1 MLVSDILLS
10 ITLFQIFL
18 RRLFWVFLCELLR
31 NPLRIFLFDLF
42 NCLKSSLLGDLR
54 LLVHSTLGFKLI
66 RSFLFFCLFVVAG
79 WRLDIHFLLAF
90 FKMLIFFFLLIG
102 KMVWD
107 LAGCSE
113 FLQNLYSSLIMTSF
127 SLNLIIVTFSREL
140 LICLQTLLLMQIL
153 SSLTEFLTSVRIWF

>member
-90 FKMLIFFFLLIG
+90 FKMLIFFFLLILG
-102 KMVWD
+102 RGRSALIVFVIHIVFLIRSVADVNRRRCFFGSCLSLRNSRSNYGFLLD
-107 LAGCSE
+107 LGN
-113 FLQNLYSSLIMTSF
+113 FLRQ
-127 SLNLIIVTFSREL
+127 
-140 LICLQTLLLMQIL
+140 C
-153 SSLTEFLTSVRIWF
+153 FLFVA